1 MVETGTGAAVQT
13 GARAAAQTGV
23 LERPDGVRIAWE
35 SIPPAVPQ
43 PAAPPTV
50 LLVHGF
56 ASSRSGNWL
65 RTRWAEPLT
74 EAGFRMLTLD
84 LRGHGESSKPRTLA
98 AYALPR
104 FRDDLLAVLDAAGA
118 PSAHV
123 IGYSLGA
130 RLAWDLALRHPHRVL
145 SLVLGG
151 APVQGS
157 FAGFDHTAAL
167 AVLAGPRDLAGAAD
181 PGTLDP
187 ETARYLRMAA
197 TVAGNDPHALVRLAE
212 AVRRS
217 PFVPEARVPAQPM
230 LFVTGADDGIAPAV
244 RALAERLPHATALEL
259 PGRDHVSAVTS
270 RVFKQAAVEFLQA
283 PSRQLA
289 ASPGAAPP
297 GSVRAAAGGRAS
309 TARDPG
315 RSGRR

>member
-1 MVETGTGAAVQT
+1 
-13 GARAAAQTGV
+13 
-23 LERPDGVRIAWE
+23 
-35 SIPPAVPQ
+35 
-43 PAAPPTV
+43 V

-74 EAGFRMLTLD
+74 EAGFRVLTLD
-84 LRGHGESSKPRTLA
+84 LRGHGESSKPRALA

-130 RLAWDLALRHPHRVL
+130 RLAWDLALHHPHRVL

-157 FAGFDHTAAL
+157 FAGFDHAAAL
-167 AVLAGPRDLAGAAD
+167 KALAALPGPVLSGAVLSGLSDAGA
-181 PGTLDP
+181 LDP
-187 ETARYLRMAA
+187 ETARYLRMAT
-197 TVAGNDPHALVRLAE
+197 TVAGNDPHALLRLAE

-217 PFVPEARVPAQPM
+217 PFVPEARVPSQPM
-230 LFVTGADDGIAPAV
+230 LFVTGADDDIAPAV
-244 RALAERLPHATALEL
+244 RDLAGRLPQATALEL

-283 PSRQLA
+283 RSR
-289 ASPGAAPP
+289 
-297 GSVRAAAGGRAS
+297 
-309 TARDPG
+309 
-315 RSGRR
+315 

>member
-1 MVETGTGAAVQT
+1 VVQT
-13 GARAAAQTGV
+13 AA

-35 SIPPAVPQ
+35 SRRPATTRPGSPPA
-43 PAAPPTV
+43 V

-74 EAGFRMLTLD
+74 ESGFQVLTLD
-84 LRGHGESSKPRTLA
+84 LRGHGESSKPRALA

-104 FRDDLLAVLDAAGA
+104 FRDDLLAVLDAAGV
-118 PSAHV
+118 PSAHI

-151 APVQGS
+151 APVLGS
-157 FAGFDHTAAL
+157 FAGFDHAAAL
-167 AVLAGPRDLAGAAD
+167 AALAGPMGASVPAD
-181 PGTLDP
+181 PGPLDP
-187 ETARYLRMAA
+187 ETARYLRMAT
-197 TVAGNDPHALVRLAE
+197 TVPGNDPHALVRLAE

-217 PFVPEARVPAQPM
+217 PFVPDARVPAQPM
-230 LFVTGADDGIAPAV
+230 LFVTGADDDIAPAV
-244 RALAERLPHATALEL
+244 RDLAERLPHATALEL
-259 PGRDHVSAVTS
+259 SGRDHVSAVTS

-283 PSRQLA
+283 RSLPPA
-289 ASPGAAPP
+289 ASPGAARP
-297 GSVRAAAGGRAS
+297 GSGRAAAGGRAS
-309 TARDPG
+309 TARGPE